1 MARKVSRA
9 TRSANGRL
17 THDPRYM
24 WCIRRRR
31 SGEPALDHS
40 VERID
45 DDRQEVRDAAVKT
58 TAPQSQRFL
67 QPATRRTATAM
78 RYPAARTNHKLAPD
92 AIGVEQFCVQP
103 CVRERT
109 VSRLHA
115 VVRYRSRR
123 NLNTVQRRRVEV
135 ESFIY
140 GADNGKCS
148 KMRGIPDS
156 QAERLLFLIRLR
168 AMAMR
173 VRLAN
178 RRQHARIRR
187 YLKII
192 EARRSH
198 RVV

>member
-1 MARKVSRA
+1 MSLDTVCDGSFSRHSCRGASPSSAPPHIMARKVSRA

-17 THDPRYM
+17 AHDPLYM

-103 CVRERT
+103 CVRRKSELQQISLSDT
-109 VSRLHA
+109 L
-115 VVRYRSRR
+115 RR
-123 NLNTVQRRRVEV
+123 
-135 ESFIY
+135 
-140 GADNGKCS
+140 
-148 KMRGIPDS
+148 DS
-156 QAERLLFLIRLR
+156 VH
-168 AMAMR
+168 R
-173 VRLAN
+173 VRL
-178 RRQHARIRR
+178 
-187 YLKII
+187 
-192 EARRSH
+192 
-198 RVV
+198 